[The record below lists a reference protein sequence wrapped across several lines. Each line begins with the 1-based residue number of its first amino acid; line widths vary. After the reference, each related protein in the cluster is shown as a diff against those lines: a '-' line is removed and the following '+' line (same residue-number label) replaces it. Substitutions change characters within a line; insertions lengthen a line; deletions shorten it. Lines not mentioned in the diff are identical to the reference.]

1 MNETE
6 ETSDRMTFNDDS
18 SCKYFLYR
26 TIGSSDQQLVESG
39 FKVWKNVNTNTI
51 MSIECVTLSFSSLVY
66 IVLFDT
72 LTHTLLITIVSQ
84 VDKYQKWM

>member
-6 ETSDRMTFNDDS
+6 ETADLMTFNNDDS

-39 FKVWKNVNTNTI
+39 FKVHFKKAITHVGGEHRVSD
-51 MSIECVTLSFSSLVY
+51 MPGMLVR
-66 IVLFDT
+66 
-72 LTHTLLITIVSQ
+72 
-84 VDKYQKWM
+84 KK